1 MTKDDLIDD
10 KNEISVPSATWE
22 KEGMSYRGILV
33 EVKTIPTKDSKIYT
47 LAEAT
52 KKADDKSDAVDIEG
66 GVIQVWGRRGTPKVI
81 PELELCQLGQE
92 VAIKFVRQDAPTKPG
107 QSGVKKIHVYTKG
120 TIKQD
125 VLDKFLGLTAPTSD
139 QEEIAKAAEEL

>member
-52 KKADDKSDAVDIEG
+52 KKADDKSDAVAIEG

-92 VAIKFVRQDAPTKPG
+92 VAIKFVRQDAPKTRTKR
-107 QSGVKKIHVYTKG
+107 SKENSCLY
-120 TIKQD
+120 
-125 VLDKFLGLTAPTSD
+125 
-139 QEEIAKAAEEL
+139 